1 MMVRSRG
8 VTTIKENKA
17 IWKIM
22 NTLLNDIQDEWY
34 TYAIG
39 MAIHRKIYYIA
50 KITFFIKVL

>member
-1 MMVRSRG
+1 MMVWSRG
-8 VTTIKENKA
+8 VTTIKENKT

-39 MAIHRKIYYIA
+39 MAEHKKYTTLQ
-50 KITFFIKVL
+50 KLLSL